1 MSKYIFINIYTG
13 GVEKVVPLLKIGT
26 DTGDTYL
33 WSRFA
38 ELLQAVAYRAFR
50 VVPTEEF
57 RVFRVL
63 FGKRR

>member
-1 MSKYIFINIYTG
+1 M
-13 GVEKVVPLLKIGT
+13 VPLLKIGT

-57 RVFRVL
+57 RVL
-63 FGKRR
+63 FGERR